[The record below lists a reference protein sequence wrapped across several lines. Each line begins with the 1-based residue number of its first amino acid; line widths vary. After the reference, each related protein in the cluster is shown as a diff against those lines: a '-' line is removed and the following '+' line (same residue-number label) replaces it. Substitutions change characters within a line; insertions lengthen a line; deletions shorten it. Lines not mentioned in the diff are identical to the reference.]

1 MGESFLMG
9 SAELATPLPLT
20 DRLKW
25 DFIKKMRLTFFVDA
39 GKVYRPY
46 MTDYLYDRPMEAVT
60 AGVGLKLY
68 IPGVGP
74 LSVDYGIPL
83 TDPGQ
88 YGSKN
93 GYFTFG
99 VGDLMY

>member
-1 MGESFLMG
+1 M
-9 SAELATPLPLT
+9 
-20 DRLKW
+20 
-25 DFIKKMRLTFFVDA
+25 TFFVDA
-39 GKVYRPY
+39 GKVFHPY
-46 MTDYLYDRPMEAVT
+46 VTDTLYDRPMQAIT

-88 YGSKN
+88 YGSES